1 MKKFLLLNLLG
12 FFLLFNLAA
21 LVTSCGK
28 AKKADDA
35 MTAGGAK
42 KNGGNKAGQKKDAQ
56 DPAKAAENRIKCA
69 NNLKQIA
76 NALVSFS
83 NDHQGRLPWH
93 LFGREKIVF
102 FGEASNK
109 DLGTI
114 LGHPHIQRELGTPLV
129 LVSPCD
135 PDRQAAAN
143 KLKDSWEGLIGEVRV
158 KPQKRGFDPRNIK
171 PIATDAVSYAFCLGG
186 DFTLTTVLTLTRNI
200 SGPDLKGATFEGGIM
215 KGLKESQGQLGTTDG
230 AALQLDN
237 KGLAE
242 KVKAHTDSR
251 GGVVKGAPSTLLTL
265 PK

>member
-35 MTAGGAK
+35 KNARGAK
-42 KNGGNKAGQKKDAQ
+42 EDGQKEDVL
-56 DPAKAAENRIKCA
+56 DPAKATENRIKCA

-76 NALVSFS
+76 NALVFFS

-93 LFGREKIVF
+93 LFGRDKIVF

-158 KPQKRGFDPRNIK
+158 KPKRPGFDPGNIK

-186 DFTLTTVLTLTRNI
+186 DIMLPTVLTLTRNI
-200 SGPDLKGATFEGGIM
+200 SGPDLKGATFEGGVM

-230 AALQLDN
+230 AAHQLDN
-237 KGLAE
+237 KSLAE
-242 KVKAHTDSR
+242 KVKAHSDSR
-251 GGVVKGAPSTLLTL
+251 GGVVKGAPSTLLAL